1 MAYSGAA
8 TCHEGGLTGMDP
20 ITVRRARIEVFLPR
34 AVAHAV
40 FWLVCAFPFLCVA
53 RDNPR
58 NPPQANNDPY
68 NLRPLVNAKTW
79 DDGGAISHFVY
90 LHSSEVFPA
99 AVIKRSG
106 PVSAMKVTLRPEI
119 GDFVVDKKAGADVT
133 LRQVIQ
139 NIPLDGLLILHK
151 GQVVYEQYPLMKPD
165 DRHLSFSVSKAF
177 TGTLI
182 GILEDRKLID
192 LDKHVDYYL
201 PQLAGTSWSGS
212 PVRDVADMASGVE
225 GVEDSADA
233 YTNPNNKHFLLEAS
247 VGWQPRTADMPDPV
261 RESDPYKYLASFKR
275 VHPTGQSQE
284 YASVNTFVLAQIIE
298 RVTGKRLAD
307 VISSEIWSKMGAEA
321 DGLMLVNERGV
332 AIAHAGMV
340 MTLRDLARFGLLYSE
355 ASQQVTEDRVIPER
369 FLKRLFQDGRPEL
382 LGPSA
387 PAWLHHASYQ
397 WDAVGKNGELI
408 KGGFA
413 NQLLYIDCKK
423 DVVIAYFGTNTA
435 VDTRPTRLPLR
446 RLVEQYF

>member
-1 MAYSGAA
+1 
-8 TCHEGGLTGMDP
+8 MDP
-20 ITVRRARIEVFLPR
+20 LAVGITRTGAFLPR
-34 AVAHAV
+34 AVIYAT

-58 NPPQANNDPY
+58 NLPQDSTDAY
-68 NLRPLVNAKTW
+68 NLRPLVNVKTW
-79 DDGGAISHFVY
+79 GDGGAISRFVY

-99 AVIKRSG
+99 AIIKRSG
-106 PVSAMKVTLRPEI
+106 SVSAMTVKLRPEI
-119 GDFVVDKKAGADVT
+119 GDFVVDKQAGADVT
-133 LRQVIQ
+133 LRQVLQ
-139 NIPLDGLLILHK
+139 DIPLDGFLILHK
-151 GQVVYEQYPLMKPD
+151 GQVVYEQYPRMKPD
-165 DRHLSFSVSKAF
+165 DRHLAFSVSKAF

-192 LDKHVDYYL
+192 LDRHVDYYL
-201 PQLAGTSWSGS
+201 PELAGTSWSGS

-233 YTNPNNKHFLLEAS
+233 YTNPSNKHFLLEACL
-247 VGWQPRTADMPDPV
+247 GWQPKSADMPDAV

-275 VHPTGQSQE
+275 VHATGQSQE
-284 YASVNTFVLAQIIE
+284 YASVNTFVLAEIIE
-298 RVTGKRLAD
+298 KVTGKRLAE

-340 MTLRDLARFGLLYSE
+340 MTLRDLARFGLLYAE
-355 ASQQVTEDRVIPER
+355 ASHQTPENRVIPEQ

-382 LGPSA
+382 LGPKP

-435 VDTRPTRLPLR
+435 VDTLPTLLPLR

>member
-1 MAYSGAA
+1 MVPMTLG
-8 TCHEGGLTGMDP
+8 TTR
-20 ITVRRARIEVFLPR
+20 TEVFRAR

-53 RDNPR
+53 RDKPH
-58 NPPQANNDPY
+58 NPPQDNTEAY
-68 NLRPLVNAKTW
+68 NLRPLVNVKSW
-79 DDGGAISHFVY
+79 DDGGAISRFVY
-90 LHSSEVFPA
+90 LHASEVFPA
-99 AVIKRSG
+99 AIIKRSG
-106 PVSAMKVTLRPEI
+106 PVSAMNAKLRPEI
-119 GDFVVDKKAGADVT
+119 GDFVVEKQAGTDVT

-139 NIPLDGLLILHK
+139 NIPLDGFLILHK

-182 GILEDRKLID
+182 GLLEDRRLID

-201 PQLAGTSWSGS
+201 PQLAGTSWSES

-233 YTNPNNKHFLLEAS
+233 YSNPNNKHFLLEAS
-247 VGWQPRTADMPDPV
+247 LGWQPKSADMPNAV
-261 RESDPYKYLASFKR
+261 RESDPYKYLAGFKR

-284 YASVNTFVLAQIIE
+284 YASVNTFVLAEIIE

-307 VISSEIWSKMGAEA
+307 VISTEIWSKMGAEA

-332 AIAHAGMV
+332 AIAHGGMV

-355 ASQQVTEDRVIPER
+355 ASQRVAEDRVVPEK
-369 FLKRLFQDGRPEL
+369 FLKRLLQDGRPEL
-382 LGPSA
+382 LGPKA

-423 DVVIAYFGTNTA
+423 DVVIAYFGTNAT
-435 VDTRPTRLPLR
+435 VDTLPTLLPLR